1 MEIVVNFV
9 GDFGKKRCPGDEFSG
24 DTVETNGGNGHGR
37 EVVGSDKSGVAV
49 ELHEFFGAN

>member
-1 MEIVVNFV
+1 MNFV